1 MLTRIVKLTIATE
14 KASEFEHFF
23 KEHKHIIQSFEG
35 CNHVELLKSKD
46 EFFFT
51 YSLWKNERLLEAYR
65 HSKEFNEIWN
75 ETKSFFSGKPEAW
88 SLHQIEDE

>member
-35 CNHVELLKSKD
+35 CNHVKLLKSKD
-46 EFFFT
+46 QLFFT
-51 YSLWKNERLLEAYR
+51 YSLWENERFLESYR
-65 HSKEFNEIWN
+65 HSKGLEIWN